1 VRHGQA
7 KEAHRR
13 NARFGE
19 SVDTILEMGKQM
31 GRSVTLSRGRAITFR
46 MRK

>member
-1 VRHGQA
+1 MDKA
-7 KEAHRR
+7 KETHRR
-13 NARFGE
+13 NAWFGE

-31 GRSVTLSRGRAITFR
+31 GRSVTHIKGRVETFR